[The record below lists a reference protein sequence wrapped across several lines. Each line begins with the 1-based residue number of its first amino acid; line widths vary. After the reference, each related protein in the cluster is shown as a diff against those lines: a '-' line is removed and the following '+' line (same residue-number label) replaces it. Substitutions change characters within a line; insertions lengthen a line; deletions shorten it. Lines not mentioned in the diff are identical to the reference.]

1 MFVKQLIFLILVIL
15 LPVTVWGQNVL
26 IKTAGKPSATIAAN
40 SAETTLVS
48 AEFITID
55 PNPFANII
63 NIQMLEMGTGTI
75 NIEILSIVG
84 KAVRHYKLP
93 TQESFSLNLSDL
105 EKGVYLMKINNG
117 KSSCV
122 KRIFHQ

>member
-1 MFVKQLIFLILVIL
+1 MFAKQLILLILVAL
-15 LPVTVWGQNVL
+15 LPFTSWGQNL
-26 IKTAGKPSATIAAN
+26 PIKTSGKPSAAIAVN
-40 SAETTLVS
+40 SAETNLVS
-48 AEFITID
+48 SEFITID
-55 PNPFANII
+55 PNPFINVI
-63 NIQMLEMGTGTI
+63 NIQMLETGTGTI

-84 KAVRHYKLP
+84 KAVRQYKLP